1 MPHAYRVN
9 NLYPN
14 RIQTRGRSVE
24 AVQGD
29 RRRKQ
34 MNVARVS
41 KCSPT
46 LMTVLLTDRVSTSES
61 WRISQW

>member
-1 MPHAYRVN
+1 MHRAYTGN

-24 AVQGD
+24 AVQDD

-34 MNVARVS
+34 MNGAQVS

-61 WRISQW
+61 WRIIQR